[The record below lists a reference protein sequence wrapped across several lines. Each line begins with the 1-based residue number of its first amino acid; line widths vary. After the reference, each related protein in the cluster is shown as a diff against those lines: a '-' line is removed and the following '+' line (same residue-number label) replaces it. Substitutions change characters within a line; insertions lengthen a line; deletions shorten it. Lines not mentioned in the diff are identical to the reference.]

1 MKKMEQTGKNVSPYS
16 NEARNRYVVEGITN
30 SMLKFLK
37 DRPIAEISISEIC
50 QDAAVGRTSFYRNFE
65 TKEDIIKN
73 HIRTLM
79 TRWQEAYEAD
89 SRGSNAELYGSL
101 FAYLK
106 EYDDFFLLL
115 KKRGLLYLFLEVYK
129 ERNGASAEDDN
140 MWAYT
145 KSFIAY
151 GTYGWIEEWINRG
164 MQESAEGMAKMLSEH
179 GMK

>member
-106 EYDDFFLLL
+106 EHDDFFLLL

-129 ERNGASAEDDN
+129 ERNGDTFLPVCSIF
-140 MWAYT
+140 
-145 KSFIAY
+145 FICIDLY
-151 GTYGWIEEWINRG
+151 MLCCYICCIETFVTSMI
-164 MQESAEGMAKMLSEH
+164 
-179 GMK
+179 